1 MGKLKIL
8 MICFLVA
15 SIYSFNCQA
24 INTEPLIIECFQ
36 ELKHE
41 FFQNLG
47 HRCELLAKLNQ
58 ARLKKNKDQTSY
70 DLNTINSKLIGK
82 REHVF
87 GVDPIQFFLLYT
99 LVSTH
104 AFYSTGTKCL

>member
-1 MGKLKIL
+1 MGKFKIL
-8 MICFLVA
+8 MLCFLVA

-24 INTEPLIIECFQ
+24 INTKPLIIECFQ

-47 HRCELLAKLNQ
+47 HRCELFAKLNQ
-58 ARLKKNKDQTSY
+58 ARLKKNKDQTY
-70 DLNTINSKLIGK
+70 HDLNTINSKPNGK

-99 LVSTH
+99 LVSTNKIY
-104 AFYSTGTKCL
+104 AFYSKGT

>member
-8 MICFLVA
+8 ILCFLVA

-70 DLNTINSKLIGK
+70 DLNTINSKPIGK

-104 AFYSTGTKCL
+104 AFYSKGT